1 MNNSIIKPGVL
12 LLVIFLWLKGK
23 VYSQQLNEVR
33 ISGSFQNQPLKDF
46 LQFLNAD
53 YGLKVFYKDVWVEP
67 YSINKTF
74 ENTPL
79 LQALNNVFYNHE
91 LTYTVFQDDGIAV
104 FRRISDT
111 RSRFDNQAQVL
122 IIGNPMN
129 VGRYKSAKL
138 TGKVVDGKTGET
150 LVGAVVYNTSLRKG
164 ASTNSSGA
172 FEFEMP
178 TGDHQLQLS
187 YIGFEN
193 ASIKIKLIEDGS
205 ADFELFEESH
215 NIGEVTVL
223 GQEAD
228 LPRAQMS
235 MVQMNS
241 KEIKQLPALM
251 GEVDVLKGLTILAG
265 VQTVSELSSGFN
277 VRGGNTDQNLILVNG
292 SPVFNSSHLFGFL
305 SLINP
310 DVVND
315 VRLFKGGMPVKF
327 GERVSSVM
335 EVDFK
340 DGNSEN
346 IQLSGG
352 LGVINS
358 RITLDGP
365 LTKNKKL
372 TFIGGGRS
380 SYTNWIL
387 KKIPDLDLTRSVTHF
402 YDVSGK
408 FTYKF
413 NAHNKVSA
421 MVYRSNEEF
430 STSSQSVTQY

>member
-1 MNNSIIKPGVL
+1 MKNRNIKPIVL
-12 LLVIFLWLKGK
+12 FIIFFLWINGTVL
-23 VYSQQLNEVR
+23 SQQLNEVR
-33 ISGSFQNQPLKDF
+33 INGSFQNQPLKDF
-46 LQFLNAD
+46 LQFLNTD

-79 LQALNNVFYNHE
+79 QQALNNVFYEHD
-91 LTYTVFQDDGIAV
+91 LTYTIFQDDGIAV

-111 RSRFDNQAQVL
+111 RSRFDNQSEVL

-138 TGKVVDGKTGET
+138 TGKVVNGKTGET
-150 LVGAVVYNTSLRKG
+150 LVGAVVYNTSQGKG
-164 ASTNSSGA
+164 ASTNSSGT

-178 TGDHQLQLS
+178 TGDHQLQLT
-187 YIGFEN
+187 YVGFEN

-215 NIGEVTVL
+215 NIGQVTVL

-310 DVVND
+310 DVVNG

-340 DGNSEN
+340 DGNSEK

-352 LGVINS
+352 LGLINS

-365 LTKNKKL
+365 ISKNKKL

-387 KKIPDLDLTRSVTHF
+387 KKVPDLDPF
-402 YDVSGK
+402 
-408 FTYKF
+408 
-413 NAHNKVSA
+413 
-421 MVYRSNEEF
+421 
-430 STSSQSVTQY
+430 